1 MLLLLTFGGGFILYL
16 YYLMDQQGF
25 NRNMYNVYFTSLN
38 TYHRFAIKLEE
49 VFEYYNNLAIE
60 DQRNS
65 NVETNIVVTAEDNTE
80 VNENEITYSYEPYKT
95 QQSLSYYNYIPNI
108 NMIETS
114 KNPILFLK
122 SYVDDDYKYLQ
133 FNDISLNLNK
143 FLPIKPIDKGL
154 FIQVEFIYKGKT
166 YDISLNSIKPFLV
179 NNNYIFNKKFVKW
192 FIQQEFNVLVEDNYT
207 IKIIDET
214 INMFELD
221 DTEYIYLENDTY
233 VVDKSTN
240 KDK

>member
-1 MLLLLTFGGGFILYL
+1 
-16 YYLMDQQGF
+16 MDQQGF

-49 VFEYYNNLAIE
+49 VFEYYNNLSIQ

-65 NVETNIVVTAEDNTE
+65 NVETNIVVTAEENTQI
-80 VNENEITYSYEPYKT
+80 NENEITYSYEPYKT
-95 QQSLSYYNYIPNI
+95 QQTLSYYNYVPNI

-122 SYVDDDYKYLQ
+122 SYIDDDYKYLQ

-192 FIQQEFNVLVEDNYT
+192 FIQQEFDVLVEDKYT

-240 KDK
+240 KGK

>member
-1 MLLLLTFGGGFILYL
+1 
-16 YYLMDQQGF
+16 
-25 NRNMYNVYFTSLN
+25 
-38 TYHRFAIKLEE
+38 
-49 VFEYYNNLAIE
+49 
-60 DQRNS
+60 
-65 NVETNIVVTAEDNTE
+65 
-80 VNENEITYSYEPYKT
+80 
-95 QQSLSYYNYIPNI
+95 
-108 NMIETS
+108 MIETS

-122 SYVDDDYKYLQ
+122 SYIDDDYKYLQ

-192 FIQQEFNVLVEDNYT
+192 FIQQEFDVLVEDKYT

-240 KDK
+240 KGK